1 MPIIYEKE
9 SAVLGMLP
17 PADFY
22 RTETEEQD
30 PALSQ
35 VVKAAFSIENSLGSL
50 LANESMPQFPID
62 TEYNPYDRE
71 NSDIVGYEFYADAF
85 TGSQSREQTAWIKQ
99 KIDREIQD
107 RQVIEAGGAWG
118 LASSIAAGLFDPI
131 FLPLTLAPGGVFI
144 RSGQALQSG
153 VRLGAAAGSLEAVA
167 EVAKQ
172 ETQLTRTGL
181 ESLINIG
188 GATFLSGVL
197 GSSASALNRS
207 EFDALAQQTSDYLS
221 ESGPRSIGAAQA
233 QRLSPED
240 TRMIG
245 TGTLIEKVGVN
256 PELRVAASES
266 QAARETMYQLVESS
280 IYTRGMAEGE
290 VMAPPTGAVE
300 TRVKRWDANLGSSL
314 EQMDKFYLDYR
325 KQAPGLASSYALKVK
340 DLFGARARSGQY
352 TPAQFREQVAYA
364 MRRGDAHEIPQVAQA
379 AKAFRQQLFDPLK
392 KSAQELGLLPDDV
405 AVSTAPSYLT
415 RVWNVPMIKA
425 RRPEL
430 ERILS
435 DWIVGSG
442 GDALEA
448 PDAAK
453 EIVNNILGAPGGRI
467 PLEVMPKKPVA
478 KAGPLKERVL
488 LIPDNRIEDF
498 LDNDI
503 ERVAQFYKRSLAP
516 EVELVRTFG
525 DKDMRGAIQAIDDD
539 YAQLR
544 KQLDEREFKTDK
556 ARDKAQMKL
565 DRQRAANIRDIE
577 AMRDRLLGTYKAP
590 EDPDNFFVRKAEQAK
605 SINYMSKL
613 GGQTLSALP
622 DIARPVFVTGIAPMA
637 KGLASLALAP
647 KTFRMAM
654 REVKAAGTAW
664 DMVLNTRANS
674 FAEITDMYGRQT
686 KFDRGLRGLSNNF
699 SVLTLMAPWN
709 AAMKQFSGTI
719 ISNNMA
725 RVVKRIAAGENVS
738 AAQRKRLALAGIN
751 EDMAKR
757 VATQLNEHA
766 TDSRGIVV
774 SGIDRWD
781 DLDAIDAWRSAIVKD
796 VDRSIITPG
805 IGERPLWM
813 SSQTGQIIG
822 QFKSFAFAST
832 NKILVSGLQQRDLA
846 ALNGLWLMLALASV
860 SYASKQI
867 TSDRPISDDPRVW
880 IMEAVDRSGMLGYL
894 FDINNIVEKAT
905 RGTIGASAL
914 TGGPQMSRY
923 ASRNVMGSL
932 LGPSFGAAQDVLQVV
947 GAASTGDVS
956 ESDIRATRKLLPYQ
970 NLFYIRRLLDSV
982 EQDVN
987 QQVGTN

>member
-30 PALSQ
+30 PAVFQ
-35 VVKAAFSIENSLGSL
+35 VIKAALSVENSLGSFL
-50 LANESMPQFPID
+50 VNESMPQFPID

-118 LASSIAAGLFDPI
+118 LVSSIAAGLFDPI

-181 ESLINIG
+181 ESIINIG

-197 GSSASALNRS
+197 GSSASALSRS
-207 EFDALAQQTSDYLS
+207 EFNALAQQTSDYLS

-245 TGTLIEKVGVN
+245 TGTSIEKVGVN

-266 QAARETMYQLVESS
+266 KAARETMYQLVESS

-325 KQAPGLASSYALKVK
+325 KQAPGLASSYALKAK

-415 RVWNVPMIKA
+415 RVWNVQMIEA
-425 RRPEL
+425 RRPEF

-435 DWIVGSG
+435 NWIVRSG
-442 GDALEA
+442 GDSLEA
-448 PDAAK
+448 PDAAR

-488 LIPDNRIEDF
+488 LIPDNLIEDF

-544 KQLDEREFKTDK
+544 KQIDEKEFKTDK
-556 ARDKAQMKL
+556 ARDKAQIKL
-565 DRQRAANIRDIE
+565 DRRRAANIRDIE
-577 AMRDRLLGTYKAP
+577 AMRDRLLGTYGAP
-590 EDPDNFFVRKAEQAK
+590 ANPDGLLVKVFDGAK
-605 SINYMSKL
+605 NLNYVSKL
-613 GGQTLSALP
+613 GGQTLAAMV
-622 DIARPVFVTGIAPMA
+622 DVARPVFVTGIAPMA
-637 KGLASLALAP
+637 KGLGSLAIAP
-647 KTFRMAM
+647 KRFGMAM
-654 REVKAAGTAW
+654 REIKAAGTAW
-664 DMVLNTRANS
+664 DIVLNTRATS

-686 KFDRGLRGLSNNF
+686 VYDRSLRALSNNF
-699 SVLTLMAPWN
+699 SVLSLMAPWN
-709 AAMKQFSGTI
+709 AAMKQFSGAI
-719 ISNNMA
+719 ISTNMS
-725 RVVKRIAAGENVS
+725 RVIKRIAAGENVS
-738 AAQRKRLALAGIN
+738 AAQRKRLALSGIN

-757 VATQLNEHA
+757 IAVQLNEHSS
-766 TDSRGIVV
+766 DSRGILL
-774 SGIDRWD
+774 SGADKWD
-781 DLDAIDAWRSAIVKD
+781 DLDAIDAWRSAVVKD

-813 SSQTGQIIG
+813 SNPTGQVVG

-846 ALNGLWLMLALASV
+846 ALNGVWLMLALASA
-860 SYASKQI
+860 SYASKQF
-867 TSDRPISDDPRVW
+867 TAGRPISDDPRVW

-894 FDINNIVEKAT
+894 FDINNIVEKVT

-923 ASRNVMGSL
+923 ASRNVIGSI
-932 LGPSFGAAQDVLQVV
+932 LGPSLGAFEDVRQVV
-947 GAASTGDVS
+947 SAVSTGDVS
-956 ESDIRATRKLLPYQ
+956 ESDIRAMRKLLPYQ